1 MSTKHSKKEQII
13 AAAEELF
20 SEEGFAHVSI
30 NQIAQHAGVT
40 KSLIFHHFESKQQL
54 WDVVKD
60 NMFNT
65 YVKGQLNLFESIQDP
80 IELIRQSIRSYFDFL
95 SKHPKLAR
103 IFTWAHLEH
112 DENSGQL
119 DKPLI
124 TGGTKLIR
132 EAQQKGLIRKDIDP
146 VAIIMTF
153 VSVIHQYYVA
163 ECHFEVWKKDFYS
176 NPDTFVESLT
186 NIIIKGI
193 QQ

>member
-1 MSTKHSKKEQII
+1 MNKNISKKELIVS
-13 AAAEELF
+13 AAEDLF
-20 SEEGFAHVSI
+20 SEHGFGHISI
-30 NQIAQHAGVT
+30 NQIANHAGVT

-65 YVKGQLNLFESIQDP
+65 YVTGQLDLFKSIEDP

-95 SKHPKLAR
+95 QKHPQLAR
-103 IFTWAHLEH
+103 IFTWAHLEN
-112 DENSGQL
+112 DENSGEL

-124 TGGTKLIR
+124 AGGTALIKD
-132 EAQQKGLIRKDIDP
+132 AQKRGLIRKDIDP

-153 VSVIHQYYVA
+153 VSVINQYYVA
-163 ECHFEVWKKDFYS
+163 QCHFEIWEKNFYT
-176 NPDTFVESLT
+176 NPDLFVDSLT